1 MSLPARQQ
9 RVITEIDSALRASAP
24 HLASMYAMFARL
36 NQQEP
41 VTAEP
46 LAGTRRRQRVPGDA
60 MFAVVL
66 LPVMSMM
73 IILGVLVGG
82 TRSTGSCDVGYAAGG
97 ISAASRA
104 ACPAVSKPTASTTSG
119 GTSAS
124 CPASASAAGQ
134 AESAAQSATAA
145 RLLTGTAGEQA
156 LSPSPATSDTSGV
169 C

>member
-9 RVITEIDSALRASAP
+9 RVITEIDSALRVSEP
-24 HLASMYAMFARL
+24 HLAAMYAMFARL

-46 LAGTRRRQRVPGDA
+46 LAGTGRRRRTPGDA

-66 LPVMSMM
+66 LPVMSAL

-82 TRSTGSCDVGYAAGG
+82 GRSTGSCDVGYTGG

-104 ACPAVSKPTASTTSG
+104 ACPAVSKPPAATISG
-119 GTSAS
+119 GTSAG
-124 CPASASAAGQ
+124 CPASTPATGP
-134 AESAAQSATAA
+134 AESARFLTRTAS
-145 RLLTGTAGEQA
+145 EQA
-156 LSPSPATSDTSGV
+156 LSPPPATSDTSEV

>member
-9 RVITEIDSALRASAP
+9 RVITEIDSALRVSEP

-46 LAGTRRRQRVPGDA
+46 LAGTRRQRRTPGDA

-66 LPVMSMM
+66 LPVMSAL

-82 TRSTGSCDVGYAAGG
+82 GRSAGSCDVGYSGG

-104 ACPAVSKPTASTTSG
+104 ACPAVSKPAASTTSG

-124 CPASASAAGQ
+124 CPAGATGPADPAQFLTRTAS
-134 AESAAQSATAA
+134 
-145 RLLTGTAGEQA
+145 EQA
-156 LSPSPATSDTSGV
+156 LSPPPATSDTSGV

>member
-46 LAGTRRRQRVPGDA
+46 LAGTRRRRRVPGDA

-82 TRSTGSCDVGYAAGG
+82 GRSTGSCDVGYSGG

-104 ACPAVSKPTASTTSG
+104 ACPAVSKPAASTTSG

-145 RLLTGTAGEQA
+145 RLLTGTASEQA

>member
-9 RVITEIDSALRASAP
+9 RVITEIDSALRASEP

-46 LAGTRRRQRVPGDA
+46 LAGTRRRRRTPGDA

-66 LPVMSMM
+66 LPVMSAL
-73 IILGVLVGG
+73 IILGVLVRGG
-82 TRSTGSCDVGYAAGG
+82 RSTGSCDVGYSGG
-97 ISAASRA
+97 ISAVSRT
-104 ACPAVSKPTASTTSG
+104 ACPAVSKPAASNTSG
-119 GTSAS
+119 VMSAS
-124 CPASASAAGQ
+124 CPAGAPATGQ
-134 AESAAQSATAA
+134 AESARFLTRTAS
-145 RLLTGTAGEQA
+145 EQA
-156 LSPSPATSDTSGV
+156 LSPSPLPSDTSGV

>member
-9 RVITEIDSALRASAP
+9 RVITEIDSALRASEP

-46 LAGTRRRQRVPGDA
+46 LAGTRRRWRTPADA
-60 MFAVVL
+60 MLAVVL
-66 LPVMSMM
+66 LPVMSVL

-82 TRSTGSCDVGYAAGG
+82 GRSTGSCDVGYSGG
-97 ISAASRA
+97 IPAASRA
-104 ACPAVSKPTASTTSG
+104 ACPAVSKPAASTTSG

-124 CPASASAAGQ
+124 CPASAPATGP
-134 AESAAQSATAA
+134 AESTPFLTRTAS
-145 RLLTGTAGEQA
+145 EQA
-156 LSPSPATSDTSGV
+156 LSPLPATSDTSGV

>member
-9 RVITEIDSALRASAP
+9 RVISEMDSALRASEP
-24 HLASMYAMFARL
+24 HLAAMYAMFARL

-46 LAGTRRRQRVPGDA
+46 LAGIRRPRRTPADA

-66 LPVMSMM
+66 LPVMSAL
-73 IILGVLVGG
+73 IILGVLIGG
-82 TRSTGSCDVGYAAGG
+82 GRSAGSCDVGYSGG
-97 ISAASRA
+97 ISAASRG
-104 ACPAVSKPTASTTSG
+104 ACPAVSKPAASTTVG

-124 CPASASAAGQ
+124 CPASAPVTGSA
-134 AESAAQSATAA
+134 EPA
-145 RLLTGTAGEQA
+145 RLLTRTASEQA
-156 LSPSPATSDTSGV
+156 LSPPSATPDTSGV

>member
-46 LAGTRRRQRVPGDA
+46 LAGTRRRRRVPGDA

-82 TRSTGSCDVGYAAGG
+82 GRSTGSCDVGYSGG
-97 ISAASRA
+97 ISAVSRA
-104 ACPAVSKPTASTTSG
+104 ACPAVSKPAASTTSG

-145 RLLTGTAGEQA
+145 RLLTGTASEQA